1 MWPSPLGKQLKGWTN
16 IAKDI
21 GIVNKVWKSVPW
33 GIIPIAVVYRTDW
46 AKEVGYDKFPDTY
59 DEMLVLCRKMKEKGH
74 YSGFALGR
82 SIGDANQSHYPMLW
96 AHGGAECTKDSKRVA
111 INSPGTAKAVDYVR
125 KLFKE
130 AEIEDVFSWD
140 DSSNNRAFLA
150 GELACTG
157 NAASIYWAETKNAP
171 QLRAVTNHALWPKGP
186 AGRFGYSSALGL
198 GIFKFSKFQKEAKA
212 FITWLIQPKQ
222 YSAWIGVGE
231 GQIAGLLNFY
241 EDDPVWKKDPKL
253 EVIREIPE
261 VRADARV
268 PWAADPARGRGDG
281 QIRAREHVRPSLQ
294 GHVHAGYDQAGRG
307 GAEGDL
313 RQSVGSTPGR
323 RGEWPPSR
331 TQNDCRHDPWVSRF
345 LKPEALTGYFLISP
359 AVFLMLV
366 LLAYPFVLAVW
377 ISMTDRVLGE
387 PGKFIWFQNFF
398 KLLQDPLFRE
408 TVWNSFIYTITTVFF
423 KMFLGVILA
432 LLLNQEIPCRNL
444 IRGAILLPW
453 IVPTSLSVL
462 TWLWMFDSLFSIVNY
477 ILLGLGL
484 ISRKVPWLGDPFWAM
499 VSVIIVNTW
508 RGLPFFAISF
518 LAGLMT
524 IPRELYEAA
533 EVDGAL
539 RFRQFWHI
547 TLPLLQP
554 IIAVVVLF
562 STIWTFADFQI
573 VYILTHG
580 GPINATQIFATMA
593 YDVALVAGRIG
604 EGSAISLFLF
614 PALLV
619 VIILMLRYL
628 RRD

>member
-1 MWPSPLGKQLKGWTN
+1 M
-16 IAKDI
+16 
-21 GIVNKVWKSVPW
+21 
-33 GIIPIAVVYRTDW
+33 
-46 AKEVGYDKFPDTY
+46 
-59 DEMLVLCRKMKEKGH
+59 
-74 YSGFALGR
+74 
-82 SIGDANQSHYPMLW
+82 
-96 AHGGAECTKDSKRVA
+96 
-111 INSPGTAKAVDYVR
+111 
-125 KLFKE
+125 
-130 AEIEDVFSWD
+130 
-140 DSSNNRAFLA
+140 
-150 GELACTG
+150 
-157 NAASIYWAETKNAP
+157 AS
-171 QLRAVTNHALWPKGP
+171 L
-186 AGRFGYSSALGL
+186 
-198 GIFKFSKFQKEAKA
+198 
-212 FITWLIQPKQ
+212 
-222 YSAWIGVGE
+222 
-231 GQIAGLLNFY
+231 
-241 EDDPVWKKDPKL
+241 
-253 EVIREIPE
+253 
-261 VRADARV
+261 ARV
-268 PWAADPARGRGDG
+268 ERLPARTWTS
-281 QIRAREHVRPSLQ
+281 HFV
-294 GHVHAGYDQAGRG
+294 
-307 GAEGDL
+307 
-313 RQSVGSTPGR
+313 
-323 RGEWPPSR
+323 
-331 TQNDCRHDPWVSRF
+331 
-345 LKPEALTGYFLISP
+345 KPEAITGYGLISP

-366 LLAYPFVLAVW
+366 LLAYPFVLAVY
-377 ISMTDRVLGE
+377 ISLTDRVLGE

-614 PALLV
+614 PALLI

-628 RRD
+628 RKE